1 MKRVILT
8 LAIVFAMA
16 NSTPAQIPAK
26 ALQHRTTLRAEV
38 RRQWGL
44 NMPYDA
50 IPVAAG
56 TIHQESAWNP
66 RAASLYAQGL
76 TQFTPDT
83 WRWVTSLDPS
93 IGQLGDVWSPNAA
106 IRAMAYYH
114 RWLWQRVPGSTDEDR
129 WAGTLSSYNGG
140 LGWYQRDKKLANTT
154 TWFGGIE
161 LKNAG
166 RAPAM
171 FKENRTYV
179 SNIWTRWRTM
189 YAAF

>member
-1 MKRVILT
+1 MKRLLYA
-8 LAIVFAMA
+8 LALLFAMA
-16 NSTPAQIPAK
+16 SSLPAQIPAK
-26 ALQHRTTLRAEV
+26 AKEHRLTLRAEV

-56 TIHQESAWNP
+56 TVHQESAWNP

-83 WRWVTSLDPS
+83 WKWVTGLDPT
-93 IGQLGDVWSPNAA
+93 IGELGNVWNPNAA

-114 RWLWQRVPGSTDEDR
+114 RWLWQRVPGNTDEDR
-129 WAGTLSSYNGG
+129 WAGVLSSYNGG
-140 LGWYQRDKKLANTT
+140 LGWYQRDKKLAATT

-166 RAPAM
+166 RAPA
-171 FKENRTYV
+171 FFHENRTYV
-179 SNIWTRWRTM
+179 LKIWTRWRVL
-189 YAAF
+189 YAAY